1 MAYRTQTDLEEQIS
15 QTELVELTD
24 DAGSGAVDTSA
35 LNRAIADADAE
46 IDSYC
51 GGRYAMPFSPVPVI
65 IRKFSVD
72 MAIYNLFA
80 RRSVLKIPEDRQKR
94 YDNAVRF
101 FRDLAKGLISLARTP
116 RRSRPPASPRRP
128 GRKKTGCFPWARR
141 PTAASGHWTATDMY
155 TIEQIEDAVI
165 TKLAPLK
172 TGYTAKEGDPAVY
185 GTVREIRTYQGE
197 LDDEESLARA
207 ARLFP
212 TILVMYGGSDYEE
225 HGPRKIE
232 KAVFCLFVCD
242 KSLRSEAEGRRG
254 GTQNPGAYALLN
266 GIRDLLYDSRLSK
279 DIFP

>member
-1 MAYRTQTDLEEQIS
+1 MAYSTQADLEEQIS

-101 FRDLAKGLISLARTP
+101 FRDLAKGLISLGADAPAEPAAGLPQATRTKED
-116 RRSRPPASPRRP
+116 RVFSL
-128 GRKKTGCFPWARR
+128 GKTSDGSVG
-141 PTAASGHWTATDMY
+141 TLD
-155 TIEQIEDAVI
+155 
-165 TKLAPLK
+165 
-172 TGYTAKEGDPAVY
+172 GY
-185 GTVREIRTYQGE
+185 
-197 LDDEESLARA
+197 
-207 ARLFP
+207 
-212 TILVMYGGSDYEE
+212 
-225 HGPRKIE
+225 
-232 KAVFCLFVCD
+232 
-242 KSLRSEAEGRRG
+242 
-254 GTQNPGAYALLN
+254 
-266 GIRDLLYDSRLSK
+266 
-279 DIFP
+279 